1 MITGLDLVEWQIRIA
16 NGQKLP
22 ILSQKDIPLKG
33 HSMEARVYAED
44 PDNNFLP
51 QSGKISVLREPK
63 ELMLDGTIR
72 IDTGIR
78 EGDKITTFYDPMI
91 AKVIVHG
98 KDRRDAI
105 EKLNLALENYQ
116 VIGVPTNIKF
126 MRRVLGH
133 K

>member
-1 MITGLDLVEWQIRIA
+1 
-16 NGQKLP
+16 
-22 ILSQKDIPLKG
+22 
-33 HSMEARVYAED
+33 MEARVYAED